1 MSATRLQGATVA
13 RPAAR
18 AGWLT
23 LQHRRYLIA
32 FLFVLPAL
40 INFAVFRYIPIFMA
54 GRASLYDY
62 SLLGGFGDFVGTKN
76 YVHAVEDDLFWTSM
90 RVSVQYAFMKVPA
103 QVVLALLLALFVSRA
118 SRGMGIIRTII
129 FFPVV
134 TSLVVAAMLWS
145 MMYNKDLGLI
155 QSMLGAFGLRHQG
168 FLSSPVLALPS
179 IVLMMVWKEVGFSMI
194 IFVAGLKGIP
204 EMFYDAAAID
214 GASPIQRFFS
224 ITLPLLKPVTLFVV
238 VTQTISAMQVFVPIF
253 VMTQG
258 GPFFATNAIV
268 YYIYQNGFAYN
279 DMGYASA
286 LSFFVL
292 ALLVT
297 VSYFQFRLLKGKVEY

>member
-1 MSATRLQGATVA
+1 MAAVTVA
-13 RPAAR
+13 KPAS
-18 AGWLT
+18 GGT
-23 LQHRRYLIA
+23 LLSLKRRQHLIA

-40 INFAVFRYIPIFMA
+40 INFAIFRYIPIFMA
-54 GRASLYDY
+54 GQASLYDY
-62 SLLGGFGDFVGTKN
+62 SLLGGFGDFVGMKN
-76 YVHAVEDDLFWTSM
+76 YLRAMEDDLFWSSM
-90 RVSVQYAFMKVPA
+90 WVSFQYALMKVPA
-103 QVVLALLLALFVSRA
+103 QVVLSLLLAMFVSR
-118 SRGMGIIRTII
+118 SVRGMAPIRTII

-134 TSLVVAAMLWS
+134 TSLVVGAMLWS

-155 QSMLGAFGLRHQG
+155 QSIMGSLGMRHNG
-168 FLSSPVLALPS
+168 FLSSPTLALPS
-179 IVLMMVWKEVGFSMI
+179 IVAMMVWKEVGFSMI

-204 EMFYDAAAID
+204 ELYYEAARID
-214 GASPIQRFFS
+214 GASSLQRFFY
-224 ITLPLLKPVTLFVV
+224 ITLPLLKPVTLFIV

-258 GPFFATNAIV
+258 GPFFSTNAIV

-292 ALLVT
+292 ALLVA
-297 VSYFQFRLLKGKVEY
+297 VSYIQFKLLKGQAEY

>member
-1 MSATRLQGATVA
+1 LSSTRTGLLSLKQ
-13 RPAAR
+13 R
-18 AGWLT
+18 
-23 LQHRRYLIA
+23 QYLVA
-32 FLFVLPAL
+32 FLFVLQAL
-40 INFAVFRYIPIFMA
+40 VNFAIFRYIPIFMA
-54 GRASLYDY
+54 GHASLYDY
-62 SLLGGFGDFVGTKN
+62 SLLGGFGDFVGAKN
-76 YVHAVEDDLFWTSM
+76 YVRAFEDDLFWTSM
-90 RVSVQYAFMKVPA
+90 WVSFQYALMKVPI
-103 QVVLALLLALFVSRA
+103 QVVLSLLLAMFVSREL
-118 SRGMGIIRTII
+118 RGMSPIRTII

-155 QSMLGAFGLRHQG
+155 QSMFGIFGLRHNG
-168 FLSSPVLALPS
+168 FLSSSTLALPS
-179 IVLMMVWKEVGFSMI
+179 IVVMMVWKEVGFSMI

-214 GASPIQRFFS
+214 GASPMQRFLY
-224 ITLPLLKPVTLFVV
+224 ITLPLLKPVTLFVI
-238 VTQTISAMQVFVPIF
+238 VTQTISAFQVFVPIF

-292 ALLVT
+292 ALLVAI
-297 VSYFQFRLLKGKVEY
+297 SYFQFRLLKGQAEY

>member
-1 MSATRLQGATVA
+1 MVA
-13 RPAAR
+13 ASVTRPAAGAR
-18 AGWLT
+18 L
-23 LQHRRYLIA
+23 LSLKHRQYLVA
-32 FLFVLPAL
+32 FLFVAPAL
-40 INFAVFRYIPIFMA
+40 INFAIFRYIPIFMA
-54 GRASLYDY
+54 GEASLYDY
-62 SLLGGFGDFVGTKN
+62 SLLGGFGDFVGLKN
-76 YVHAVEDDLFWTSM
+76 YRRALEDDLFWSSM
-90 RVSVQYAFMKVPA
+90 WVSFQYALMKVPL
-103 QVVLALLLALFVSRA
+103 QVVLALLLAMFVSREV
-118 SRGMGIIRTII
+118 RGMSAIRTII

-145 MMYNKDLGLI
+145 MMYNKDLGLF
-155 QSMLGAFGLRHQG
+155 QSMMGAFGVRHNG
-168 FLSSPVLALPS
+168 FLSNPDLALPS

-214 GASPIQRFFS
+214 GASPFQRFLH

-292 ALLVT
+292 ALLVA
-297 VSYFQFRLLKGKVEY
+297 VSYIQFKALKGQAEY

>member
-1 MSATRLQGATVA
+1 MGVVSVA
-13 RPAAR
+13 KPAAWTGGLSLR
-18 AGWLT
+18 
-23 LQHRRYLIA
+23 HRRYLIA
-32 FLFVLPAL
+32 FLFVVPAL
-40 INFAVFRYIPIFMA
+40 INFAIFRYIPIIMA
-54 GRASLYDY
+54 GWASLFDY
-62 SLLGGFGDFVGTKN
+62 SLLGGFGAFVGPKN
-76 YVHAVEDDLFWTSM
+76 YVRAIEDDLFWTSM
-90 RVSVQYAFMKVPA
+90 WVSFQYALMKVPA
-103 QVVLALLLALFVSRA
+103 QVVVALLLAVFVSRA
-118 SRGMGIIRTII
+118 VRGMGIMRTII
-129 FFPVV
+129 FIPVV
-134 TSLVVAAMLWS
+134 TSLVVAAVLWG

-155 QSMLGAFGLRHQG
+155 QSMLGAFGLRHPG
-168 FLSSPVLALPS
+168 LLSNPNLALPS
-179 IVLMMVWKEVGFSMI
+179 IVVMMVWKEVGFSMI

-214 GASPIQRFFS
+214 GAGPVQRFLR

-238 VTQTISAMQVFVPIF
+238 VTQSISAMQVFVPIF

-292 ALLVT
+292 GLLVAI
-297 VSYFQFRLLKGKVEY
+297 SYFQFRLLRGQAEY

>member
-1 MSATRLQGATVA
+1 MAAVSVGKPVAGA
-13 RPAAR
+13 
-18 AGWLT
+18 GL
-23 LQHRRYLIA
+23 LSLKRRQYLIA
-32 FLFVLPAL
+32 FLFVAPAL
-40 INFAVFRYIPIFMA
+40 LNFAVFRYIPIFMA
-54 GRASLYDY
+54 GQASLYDY
-62 SLLGGFGDFVGTKN
+62 SLLGGFGDFVGFKN
-76 YVHAVEDDLFWTSM
+76 YIRALEDDLFWSSM
-90 RVSVQYAFMKVPA
+90 WVSFQYALMKVPA
-103 QVVLALLLALFVSRA
+103 QVVLSLLLAMFVSREV
-118 SRGMGIIRTII
+118 RGMNAIRTII

-134 TSLVVAAMLWS
+134 TSLVVGAMLWS

-155 QSMLGAFGLRHQG
+155 QSMMGVFGLRHNG
-168 FLSSPVLALPS
+168 FLSNPDLALSS
-179 IVLMMVWKEVGFSMI
+179 IVTMMVWKEVGFSMI

-204 EMFYDAAAID
+204 ELYYEAARID
-214 GASPIQRFFS
+214 GASPIQRFWY

-292 ALLVT
+292 ALLVA
-297 VSYFQFRLLKGKVEY
+297 VSYLQFKLLKGQAEY

>member
-1 MSATRLQGATVA
+1 MSAVSIGKPLARTRLLSLKQRQYA
-13 RPAAR
+13 
-18 AGWLT
+18 L
-23 LQHRRYLIA
+23 A

-40 INFAVFRYIPIFMA
+40 VNFAIFRYIPIFMA
-54 GRASLYDY
+54 GQASLYDY
-62 SLLGGFGDFVGTKN
+62 SLLGGFGDFVGAKN
-76 YVHAVEDDLFWTSM
+76 YVRALQDDLFWSSM
-90 RVSVQYAFMKVPA
+90 WVSVQYALMKVPA
-103 QVVLALLLALFVSRA
+103 QVVMALLLALFVSR
-118 SRGMGIIRTII
+118 SVRGMGVIRTII

-134 TSLVVAAMLWS
+134 TSLVVGAMLWS

-155 QSMLGAFGLRHQG
+155 QSMLGVFGLRHNG
-168 FLSSPVLALPS
+168 FLSSPDLALSS
-179 IVLMMVWKEVGFSMI
+179 IVVMMVWKEVGFSMI

-204 EMFYDAAAID
+204 EMFYDAANID
-214 GASPIQRFFS
+214 GASPMQRFLY

-258 GPFFATNAIV
+258 GPFFSTNAIV

-292 ALLVT
+292 SLLVA
-297 VSYFQFRLLKGKVEY
+297 VSYFQFRLLKGQAEY

>member
-1 MSATRLQGATVA
+1 LLSLKQRQYA
-13 RPAAR
+13 
-18 AGWLT
+18 
-23 LQHRRYLIA
+23 IA

-40 INFAVFRYIPIFMA
+40 INFAVFRYIPIIMA
-54 GRASLYDY
+54 GYASLFDY

-76 YVHAVEDDLFWTSM
+76 YMRAVEDDLFWTSM
-90 RVSVQYAFMKVPA
+90 WVSFQYALMKVPA
-103 QVVLALLLALFVSRA
+103 QVVISLLLAMFVSREL
-118 SRGMGIIRTII
+118 RGMGVIRTII

-134 TSLVVAAMLWS
+134 TSLVVAAMLWQL
-145 MMYNKDLGLI
+145 MYNRDLGLF
-155 QSMLGAFGLRHQG
+155 QSILSAFGLHHNG
-168 FLSSPVLALPS
+168 FLSNPTLALPS
-179 IVLMMVWKEVGFSMI
+179 IVVMMVWKEVGFSMI

-214 GASPIQRFFS
+214 GASGFKRFWY
-224 ITLPLLKPVTLFVV
+224 ITLPLLKPVTLFVI
-238 VTQTISAMQVFVPIF
+238 VTQTISAFQVFVPIF

-292 ALLVT
+292 ALLVAT
-297 VSYFQFRLLKGKVEY
+297 SYFQFKLLRGQAEY

>member
-1 MSATRLQGATVA
+1 MASLSVAKPEGRTRLLSLKQRQYV
-13 RPAAR
+13 
-18 AGWLT
+18 
-23 LQHRRYLIA
+23 IA
-32 FLFVLPAL
+32 FLFVAPAL
-40 INFAVFRYIPIFMA
+40 VNFAVFRYIPIFMA
-54 GRASLYDY
+54 GEASLYDY
-62 SLLGGFGDFVGTKN
+62 SLLGGFGSFVGAKN
-76 YVHAVEDDLFWTSM
+76 YLRALEDDLFWSSM
-90 RVSVQYAFMKVPA
+90 WVSFQYALMKVPT

-118 SRGMGIIRTII
+118 VRGMGAIRTIV

-134 TSLVVAAMLWS
+134 TSLVVGAMLWA
-145 MMYNKDLGLI
+145 MMYNKDLGLL
-155 QSMLGAFGLRHQG
+155 QSMFGVFGLRHPG
-168 FLSSPVLALPS
+168 FLSNPDLALPS
-179 IVLMMVWKEVGFSMI
+179 IVVMMVWKEVGFSMI

-204 EMFYDAAAID
+204 EMFYEAAKID
-214 GASPIQRFFS
+214 GASPLQQFLH

-292 ALLVT
+292 TLLVAI
-297 VSYFQFRLLKGKVEY
+297 SYVQFRLMKGQAEY

>member
-1 MSATRLQGATVA
+1 MASLSVTKSAGQTRLLSLRQRQYA
-13 RPAAR
+13 
-18 AGWLT
+18 
-23 LQHRRYLIA
+23 IA

-40 INFAVFRYIPIFMA
+40 VNFAIFRYIPIFMA
-54 GRASLYDY
+54 GEASLYDY
-62 SLLGGFGDFVGTKN
+62 SLLGGFGSFVGLKN
-76 YVHAVEDDLFWTSM
+76 YVRAIEDDLFWTSM
-90 RVSVQYAFMKVPA
+90 WVSLQYALMKVPV
-103 QVVLALLLALFVSRA
+103 QVVLSLLLAMFVAREV
-118 SRGMGIIRTII
+118 RGMSAARTII

-155 QSMLGAFGLRHQG
+155 QSIFGIFGLRHEG
-168 FLSSPVLALPS
+168 FISNPTLALPS

-194 IFVAGLKGIP
+194 IYVAGLKGIP
-204 EMFYDAAAID
+204 EMFYEAAKID
-214 GASPIQRFFS
+214 GASPLQQFIH
-224 ITLPLLKPVTLFVV
+224 ITLPLLKPVTLFVI
-238 VTQTISAMQVFVPIF
+238 VTQTISAFQVFVPIF

-292 ALLVT
+292 ALLVAI
-297 VSYFQFRLLKGKVEY
+297 SYFQFRLFRGQAEY

>member
-1 MSATRLQGATVA
+1 MVA
-13 RPAAR
+13 ASVTRPAAGGR
-18 AGWLT
+18 LIS
-23 LQHRRYLIA
+23 LKHRQYLIA
-32 FLFVLPAL
+32 FLFVAPAL
-40 INFAVFRYIPIFMA
+40 INFAIFRYIPIFMA
-54 GRASLYDY
+54 GEASLYDY
-62 SLLGGFGDFVGTKN
+62 SLLGGFGDFVGLKN
-76 YVHAVEDDLFWTSM
+76 YRRALEDDLFWSSM
-90 RVSVQYAFMKVPA
+90 WVSFQYALMKVPL
-103 QVVLALLLALFVSRA
+103 QVVLALLLAMFVSREV
-118 SRGMGIIRTII
+118 RGMSPIRTII

-145 MMYNKDLGLI
+145 MMYNKDLGLF
-155 QSMLGAFGLRHQG
+155 QSMMGVFGIRHNG
-168 FLSSPVLALPS
+168 FLSNPDLALPS

-214 GASPIQRFFS
+214 GASPIQRFLH

-292 ALLVT
+292 ALLVA
-297 VSYFQFRLLKGKVEY
+297 VSYIQFKALKGQAEY

>member
-1 MSATRLQGATVA
+1 MGAISIA
-13 RPAAR
+13 KPAAR
-18 AGWLT
+18 TGPLS
-23 LQHRRYLIA
+23 LKQRQYLIA

-40 INFAVFRYIPIFMA
+40 VNFAIFRYIPIFMA
-54 GRASLYDY
+54 GYASLFDY
-62 SLLGGFGDFVGTKN
+62 SLLGGFGDFVGSKN
-76 YVHAVEDDLFWTSM
+76 YMRAVEDDLFWTSM
-90 RVSVQYAFMKVPA
+90 WVSFQYALMKVPA
-103 QVVLALLLALFVSRA
+103 QVILSLLLAMFVSREV
-118 SRGMGIIRTII
+118 RGMSLMRTII

-134 TSLVVAAMLWS
+134 TSLVVAAMLWQL
-145 MMYNKDLGLI
+145 MYNKDLGLI
-155 QSMLGAFGLRHQG
+155 QSILSAFGLHHNG
-168 FLSSPVLALPS
+168 FLSNPTLALPS
-179 IVLMMVWKEVGFSMI
+179 IVVMMVWKEVGFSMI

-214 GASPIQRFFS
+214 GASGFKRFWY
-224 ITLPLLKPVTLFVV
+224 ITLPLLKPVTLFVI
-238 VTQTISAMQVFVPIF
+238 VTQTISAFQVFVPIF

-292 ALLVT
+292 ALLVAI
-297 VSYFQFRLLKGKVEY
+297 SYFQFKLLRGQAEY

>member
-1 MSATRLQGATVA
+1 MAVVTVA
-13 RPAAR
+13 KSTTGPKLLSLKQR
-18 AGWLT
+18 
-23 LQHRRYLIA
+23 QYLIA
-32 FLFVLPAL
+32 FLFVAPAL
-40 INFAVFRYIPIFMA
+40 INFAIFRYIPIFMA
-54 GRASLYDY
+54 GQASLYDY
-62 SLLGGFGDFVGTKN
+62 SLLGGFGDFVGLKN
-76 YVHAVEDDLFWTSM
+76 YWRALEDDLFWSSM
-90 RVSVQYAFMKVPA
+90 WVSFQYALMKVPA
-103 QVVLALLLALFVSRA
+103 QVVLSLMLAMFVSRDV
-118 SRGMGIIRTII
+118 RGMAPIRTII

-134 TSLVVAAMLWS
+134 TSLVVGAMLWS

-155 QSMLGAFGLRHQG
+155 QSMMSAFGLRHNG
-168 FLSSPVLALPS
+168 FLSNPDLALSS
-179 IVLMMVWKEVGFSMI
+179 IVTMMVWKEVGFSMI

-204 EMFYDAAAID
+204 ELYYEAARID
-214 GASPIQRFFS
+214 GASSLQRFLY

-292 ALLVT
+292 ALLVA
-297 VSYFQFRLLKGKVEY
+297 VSYLQFKLLKGQTEY